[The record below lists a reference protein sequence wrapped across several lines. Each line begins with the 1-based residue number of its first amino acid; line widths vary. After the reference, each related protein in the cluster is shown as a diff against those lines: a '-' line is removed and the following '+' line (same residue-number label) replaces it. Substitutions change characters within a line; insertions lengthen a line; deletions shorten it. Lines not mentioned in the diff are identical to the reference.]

1 MLQACNLSLNVA
13 GFSLLQDINLRVAPG
28 VVTAVIGANGAGKTS
43 LLRLLTGE
51 QKPSAGVVTFNGS
64 PIVDWQPEQLA
75 RMMAVLPQSSRLD
88 FPFTAREVV
97 MLGRTPHATGLA
109 RDAHIVDAALH
120 AVDGS
125 YLDKRFYTHM
135 SGGEKQRVQL
145 ARVLAQ
151 IWEPVSEGPRILML
165 DEPTSAFDL
174 AHQQL
179 TLSIMRSLA
188 EQGVGVLV
196 VVHDLNLA
204 ARCADQ
210 LLVLSCGRIAA
221 SGSPRDVLTANMI
234 REVFHVDATIAVN
247 PVTGTP
253 LVIA

>member
-1 MLQACNLSLNVA
+1 
-13 GFSLLQDINLRVAPG
+13 
-28 VVTAVIGANGAGKTS
+28 
-43 LLRLLTGE
+43 
-51 QKPSAGVVTFNGS
+51 
-64 PIVDWQPEQLA
+64 
-75 RMMAVLPQSSRLD
+75 
-88 FPFTAREVV
+88 

-109 RDAHIVDAALH
+109 RDAQIVDAALH
-120 AVDGS
+120 AVDGG

-151 IWEPVSEGPRILML
+151 IWEPVTEGPRILML
-165 DEPTSAFDL
+165 DEPTAAFDL

-221 SGSPRDVLTANMI
+221 SGAPRDVLTSKMI